1 MVVCCLAPLNG
12 LKFVSEF
19 YSPSAS
25 QAVRA
30 LELART
36 HPTHPSELMVS
47 RGVGANNMCRQN
59 AQHST
64 HTTISKQR
72 KHLGVNGVGND
83 GDTEA

>member
-1 MVVCCLAPLNG
+1 MVVCCLAPLYG
-12 LKFVSEF
+12 LKFVFEF

-47 RGVGANNMCRQN
+47 RGVGANSVCRQN
-59 AQHST
+59 AQHT
-64 HTTISKQR
+64 HATLSKQR
-72 KHLGVNGVGND
+72 KHLGANDVGND